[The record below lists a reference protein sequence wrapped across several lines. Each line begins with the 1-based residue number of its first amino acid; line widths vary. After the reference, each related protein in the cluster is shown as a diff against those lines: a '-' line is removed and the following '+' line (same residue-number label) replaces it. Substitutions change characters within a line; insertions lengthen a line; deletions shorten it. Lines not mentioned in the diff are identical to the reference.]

1 MLGLLV
7 RLQSGRFFDE
17 GHFVVRC
24 LDAAVVHWLASGVA
38 IATRDVE
45 SLTTLPTTRDG
56 SAVRTVTQWSN

>member
-1 MLGLLV
+1 
-7 RLQSGRFFDE
+7 
-17 GHFVVRC
+17 
-24 LDAAVVHWLASGVA
+24 VA